1 MTRRKT
7 TQTLPDTQAPDEAVD
22 AAPSDFKA
30 IYHRI
35 QAKRAAV
42 APPSLEPEQAILP
55 GVTVPKTPGDTAP
68 MNNYLARTP
77 LFSPIKRGARR
88 MLDRVRLA
96 SPEGCNAYYTGKQ
109 LDMAD
114 QDGYLVLLQLAAEV
128 GPDQPV
134 ILNRADLLRRM
145 GWKTVSKAAYAWIDG
160 LFARLATGTIELDTP
175 KLRAWG
181 RLMGKGQ
188 INKETGE
195 FQFSIPAESLSLF
208 GGKDELAHVDLA
220 KRRAL
225 EKRADLAKWIQ
236 TYATSHKQG
245 QHSVSVEN
253 LHKWSGSQQR
263 MRDFREGLAEA
274 LDELRRVGVLTAWEF
289 AERQKKVRWNR

>member
-7 TQTLPDTQAPDEAVD
+7 TQTHPPAQDPTPTLEIVKKAHAAHQAAG
-22 AAPSDFKA
+22 K
-30 IYHRI
+30 I
-35 QAKRAAV
+35 
-42 APPSLEPEQAILP
+42 APPKDEPEPQQGILP

-77 LFSPIKRGARR
+77 LFSPIKRGARK

-96 SPEGCNAYYTGKQ
+96 SPEGCNAFYTGKQ

-114 QDGYLVLLQLAAEV
+114 QDGYLALLQLAAEV

-134 ILNRADLLRRM
+134 ILNRAELLRRM

-175 KLRAWG
+175 KLRAWA

-195 FQFSIPAESLSLF
+195 FQFSIPAESLTLF
-208 GGKDELAHVDLA
+208 GGQTYAFVDLA

-236 TYATSHKQG
+236 TYAASHAPG